1 MEQSGSGTCRISGP
15 SGEPLRRHEGAVYGV
30 AFGPDAA
37 LVSGGDDGTVRLWD
51 GILWPDLATLEA
63 EVCSLVV
70 GNFSQAEWQE
80 LAPGLPERTTCPT

>member
-1 MEQSGSGTCRISGP
+1 MEQSGSGMCRISGP
-15 SGEPLRRHEGAVYGV
+15 SGDR
-30 AFGPDAA
+30 FGGTRAPSTGSRSDPMQPSSPAA
-37 LVSGGDDGTVRLWD
+37 TTAPSASGTGSSGPTST
-51 GILWPDLATLEA
+51 TLET